1 MKVFL
6 KISRKK
12 FGQLEKKSYL
22 CIRFPKNGYKKAQRY
37 LIYFT

>member
-12 FGQLEKKSYL
+12 FGQLKKKSYL
-22 CIRFPKNGYKKAQRY
+22 CIRFPKNGVYKAQRY